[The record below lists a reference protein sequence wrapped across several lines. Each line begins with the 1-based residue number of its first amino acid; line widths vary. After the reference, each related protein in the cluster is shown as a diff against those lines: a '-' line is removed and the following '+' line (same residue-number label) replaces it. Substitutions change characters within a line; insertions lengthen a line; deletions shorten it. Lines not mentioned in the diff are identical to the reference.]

1 MTTTTNDHER
11 HKMTRRT
18 TKRQDALP
26 NDKTHY
32 QTTQHRNR
40 TTNGQQDRTM
50 NSATRTRCSEKCR
63 EENRGLENT
72 ARLGQKKTGTRD
84 ATASRVPGISFLL
97 YIYIYIIS

>member
-32 QTTQHRNR
+32 QMTRR
-40 TTNGQQDRTM
+40 TTKRH
-50 NSATRTRCSEKCR
+50 
-63 EENRGLENT
+63 NT
-72 ARLGQKKTGTRD
+72 ATEQRMANKTEQ
-84 ATASRVPGISFLL
+84 
-97 YIYIYIIS
+97 